1 MILPE
6 HKNYID
12 GKRRQVETPRSQ
24 MGPRGESGFSLGIIG
39 KDKS

>member
-12 GKRRQVETPRSQ
+12 GKRCLVETPRSQ
-24 MGPRGESGFSLGIIG
+24 MGPRGDFGILW
-39 KDKS
+39 